1 MQLVLAFILMVLCT
15 VAANLLLKLGA
26 MVPPDQRMLFG
37 LFDWRTLLGFVFFS
51 GSLLIYSW
59 LLGRMPL
66 NLAQSLAS
74 VQFVAIILASALVL
88 AEPIPLPR
96 LIGIVLIL
104 AGVLVASSTYQA
116 PGVGSHPPSPSPSS
130 GEGGRLTSQGD

>member
-1 MQLVLAFILMVLCT
+1 MQLVLAFVLMVLCT

-26 MVPPDQRMLFG
+26 MVPLEQRMLFG
-37 LFDWRTLLGFVFFS
+37 LFDWRTLLGFVFFG
-51 GSLLIYSW
+51 GSLMVYTW

-96 LIGIVLIL
+96 LIGIVLIV
-104 AGVLVASSTYQA
+104 AGILVASSTYEA
-116 PGVGSHPPSPSPSS
+116 PGVGGHPPSSS
-130 GEGGRLTSQGD
+130 ARDEKAG

>member
-1 MQLVLAFILMVLCT
+1 
-15 VAANLLLKLGA
+15 
-26 MVPPDQRMLFG
+26 
-37 LFDWRTLLGFVFFS
+37 
-51 GSLLIYSW
+51 
-59 LLGRMPL
+59 MPL

-104 AGVLVASSTYQA
+104 AGVVVASSTYEA
-116 PGVGSHPPSPSPSS
+116 PGIGRQPPSHSPPSPFPSS
-130 GEGGRLTSQGD
+130 GKGN

>member
-1 MQLVLAFILMVLCT
+1 MQLVLPFILMVLCT

-26 MVPPDQRMLFG
+26 MVPLDQRVLFG
-37 LFDWRTLLGFVFFS
+37 LFDWRTLLGFVFF
-51 GSLLIYSW
+51 GGAMLIYSW

-66 NLAQSLAS
+66 NLVQSLAS

-96 LIGIVLIL
+96 LLGIALIV
-104 AGVLVASSTYQA
+104 AGVIVASATYEA
-116 PGVGSHPPSPSPSS
+116 PHTDGPPPPNSPSR
-130 GEGGRLTSQGD
+130 GAGK

>member
-1 MQLVLAFILMVLCT
+1 MSLVIGFIVMVSCT
-15 VAANLLLKLGA
+15 VVANLLLKLGA
-26 MVPPDQRMLFG
+26 VVPPDQRMLFG
-37 LFDWRTLLGFVFFS
+37 LFDWRTLLAFVFFG

-96 LIGIVLIL
+96 LVGIVLIL
-104 AGVLVASSTYQA
+104 AGVLVASSTYEA
-116 PGVGSHPPSPSPSS
+116 PSAVTAPASPPPST
-130 GEGGRLTSQGD
+130 GEGD

>member
-1 MQLVLAFILMVLCT
+1 MQLVLGFILMVLCT

-26 MVPPDQRMLFG
+26 MVPLEQRVLFG
-37 LFDWRTLLGFVFFS
+37 LFDWRTLLGFAFFG

-59 LLGRMPL
+59 LLGWMPL

-74 VQFVAIILASALVL
+74 LQFVAVILASALVL

-96 LIGIVLIL
+96 LLGIALIV
-104 AGVLVASSTYQA
+104 AGILLASSTYEA
-116 PGVGSHPPSPSPSS
+116 PRAGSPPPYFSPS
-130 GEGGRLTSQGD
+130 RGDGN

>member
-15 VAANLLLKLGA
+15 VTANLLLKLGA
-26 MVPPDQRMLFG
+26 MVPLEHRVLFG
-37 LFDWRTLLGFVFFS
+37 LFDWRTLLAFVFFG

-96 LIGIVLIL
+96 LLGIVLIV
-104 AGVLVASSTYQA
+104 AGILVASSTYEA
-116 PGVGSHPPSPSPSS
+116 PAGSHPPSPSPPRS
-130 GEGGRLTSQGD
+130 EGGRFTLHGD